1 MTITAIGQRN
11 AAKPHLPGSL
21 ILPPGMTVQ
30 YEQPGADLIDHIT
43 GYHVYGTEG
52 PDAINQIDWFLPGT
66 ANIRVTQNA
75 GPIEVSIG
83 RRTFAPLP
91 EASLFGPTSRAI
103 RAQTNGGVMIG
114 IGISALGWARLSR
127 RSAEDFHNRIV
138 PLSEALGQGFADRLV
153 QELSESGVSPTVRP
167 QLDKLLLPM
176 LSLAHPDE
184 PMIREFATL
193 LMVEGMIDV
202 AVAARKLG
210 ISTHSLRRIATRYF
224 GLAPKVLLMRA
235 RFLRSLIKLMT
246 SNDRRDYSAIDP
258 SYHDAS
264 HFLRDS
270 NTFLGM
276 TPRRFLSLE
285 RPFLDASI
293 HTRAAVLG
301 SATQALHDFN
311 LARELLETPRRTD

>member
-1 MTITAIGQRN
+1 MTITAIDRQR
-11 AAKPHLPGSL
+11 AEKPDLAGSL
-21 ILPPGMTVQ
+21 TLPPGMTVQ

-43 GYHVYGTEG
+43 GYHVYGAEG
-52 PDAINQIDWFLPGT
+52 PAAMNQVDWFLPGT

-75 GPIEVSIG
+75 GPIEISIG
-83 RRTFAPLP
+83 RRTFSPLP

-103 RAQTNGGVMIG
+103 RAQTNGGVMVG

-138 PLSEALGQGFADRLV
+138 PLSEAMGQEFADRLV
-153 QELSESGVSPTVRP
+153 AILSESAVSPTVKP
-167 QLDKLLLPM
+167 QLDELLRPM
-176 LSLAHPDE
+176 LNLAHSDE
-184 PMIREFATL
+184 PMIREFAAL
-193 LMVEGMIDV
+193 LMVEGVIDV
-202 AVAARKLG
+202 AVAARRLG

-224 GLAPKVLLMRA
+224 GLVPKVLLMRA
-235 RFLRSLIKLMT
+235 RFLRSLIKFMT
-246 SNDRRDYSAIDP
+246 SKDRRDYSVIDS

-276 TPRRFLSLE
+276 TPRRFLSLQ

-293 HTRAAVLG
+293 HMRAAVLG

-311 LARELLETPRRTD
+311 LARELLETPQRTD

>member
-1 MTITAIGQRN
+1 MIITTVDRQSADN
-11 AAKPHLPGSL
+11 PDLAGSL

-30 YEQPGADLIDHIT
+30 YEQPGAGLIDHIT
-43 GYHVYGTEG
+43 GYHVYGAEG
-52 PDAINQIDWFLPGT
+52 PAAMSQVDWFLPGT

-75 GPIEVSIG
+75 GPIEISIG
-83 RRTFAPLP
+83 RRTFSPLP

-103 RAQTNGGVMIG
+103 RAETNGGVMIG

-138 PLSEALGQGFADRLV
+138 PLSEAMGQEFADRLV
-153 QELSESGVSPTVRP
+153 TILSESAVSPTVKP
-167 QLDKLLLPM
+167 QLDELLRPM
-176 LSLAHPDE
+176 LNLAHPDE
-184 PMIREFATL
+184 PMIREFAAL
-193 LMVEGMIDV
+193 LMVEGVIDV
-202 AVAARKLG
+202 AIAARRLG

-224 GLAPKVLLMRA
+224 GLVPKVLLMRA
-235 RFLRSLIKLMT
+235 RFLRSLIKFMT
-246 SNDRRDYSAIDP
+246 SKDRRDYSVIDS

-276 TPRRFLSLE
+276 TPRRFLSLQ

-293 HTRAAVLG
+293 HVRAAVLG

-311 LARELLETPRRTD
+311 LARELVETSRRAE